1 MVIVACCLAYVGELE
16 HASEP
21 FLSTCWSAS
30 FRIREFGLVVQ
41 MPQVHETYQR
51 WQAFLAQS

>member
-1 MVIVACCLAYVGELE
+1 MVIVACGLAYLGELE

-30 FRIREFGLVVQ
+30 FRIHEFGFVVQ
-41 MPQVHETYQR
+41 MSQVCDTYQR
-51 WQAFLAQS
+51 